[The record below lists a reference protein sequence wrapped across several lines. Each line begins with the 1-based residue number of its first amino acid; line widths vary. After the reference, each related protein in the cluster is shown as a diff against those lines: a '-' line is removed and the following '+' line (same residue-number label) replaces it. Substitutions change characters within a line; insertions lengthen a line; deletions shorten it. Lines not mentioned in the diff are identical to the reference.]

1 LGLVLRVNTPAK
13 KKSKKKAKKKDPRV
27 YHMQHGKFHNFESP
41 IHSPEEKNASP
52 NPPQLRQFFLCK
64 KKTPPK
70 KKSFFS
76 SKITQN

>member
-41 IHSPEEKNASP
+41 IHSPEEKKCVTQPPSAAAIFCAKKNAS
-52 NPPQLRQFFLCK
+52 
-64 KKTPPK
+64 K